1 MIKLNAIEKKA
12 YRVCLRFLLQ
22 LILIYWVGVC
32 MIVFFVFLTG
42 LIVFDI
48 IQNIIEAIANR
59 FTMHGCSCR
68 ASIIPVR
75 YKPGFRPETSWE

>member
-1 MIKLNAIEKKA
+1 
-12 YRVCLRFLLQ
+12 
-22 LILIYWVGVC
+22 